1 MEQQT
6 FDKLKISAEGFH
18 SLLDTQYHLIIG
30 RKGKSVDITIEFK
43 PIDFHHLMGLGKLK
57 DLRIATQN
65 RESVFFGI
73 LNGTITYPS
82 ICKSRYIGQIENRFT
97 PLSYIEQIFDSNKLI
112 FRYNEK
118 QNQFSLIE
126 ADYLLSTAFS
136 GNDIYIFIKEKET
149 VGRFFCRSFF
159 HKEKKDYTI
168 GQPQYTLLFKEKI
181 TVSTGEKVIQY
192 DRLTP
197 KSDSAKISLQE
208 NPKKGKAE

>member
-1 MEQQT
+1 MEPSKRDWKLYREKVSGWQEHYMERLIEDYVAYLNSNEPASTKFWTMEKRMKQ
-6 FDKLKISAEGFH
+6 DKKTPG
-18 SLLDTQYHLIIG
+18 
-30 RKGKSVDITIEFK
+30 V
-43 PIDFHHLMGLGKLK
+43 
-57 DLRIATQN
+57 
-65 RESVFFGI
+65 
-73 LNGTITYPS
+73 
-82 ICKSRYIGQIENRFT
+82 CIGQIENRFT

-126 ADYLLSTAFS
+126 TDYLLSTAFS

-159 HKEKKDYTI
+159 PKEKKDYTI

-208 NPKKGKAE
+208 NPKK

>member
-1 MEQQT
+1 
-6 FDKLKISAEGFH
+6 
-18 SLLDTQYHLIIG
+18 
-30 RKGKSVDITIEFK
+30 
-43 PIDFHHLMGLGKLK
+43 MGLGKLK

-65 RESVFFGI
+65 RESVYFGI

-126 ADYLLSTAFS
+126 TDYLLSTAFS

-159 HKEKKDYTI
+159 PKERKIIRLGNHNTRYSLKKR
-168 GQPQYTLLFKEKI
+168 LLSVLERTSSSMTPAHSQK
-181 TVSTGEKVIQY
+181 
-192 DRLTP
+192 RLR
-197 KSDSAKISLQE
+197 KDISARE
-208 NPKKGKAE
+208 P

>member
-1 MEQQT
+1 MCSNT
-6 FDKLKISAEGFH
+6 FNNNPKHLPY
-18 SLLDTQYHLIIG
+18 LLSINYSDAQYHLIIG

-65 RESVFFGI
+65 RESVYFGI

-126 ADYLLSTAFS
+126 TDYLLSTAFS

-159 HKEKKDYTI
+159 PKEKKDYTI
-168 GQPQYTLLFKEKI
+168 GQPQYTLLF
-181 TVSTGEKVIQY
+181 
-192 DRLTP
+192 
-197 KSDSAKISLQE
+197 
-208 NPKKGKAE
+208 